1 MSLLTPDIG
10 LLFWMLLSFLIV
22 FGVLA
27 KAGFPIITGMVDKRR
42 AHIEEGLRA
51 ADEAT
56 KRLES
61 VEQCAQQM
69 MDEAAK
75 RQSEM
80 LSEAVADGQRIVESA
95 RQRAEAESAEYLQ
108 RAREQ
113 IELEKQKALG
123 ELRTTVATLSVEVA
137 EKVLREKMPAE
148 DRLLI
153 DRLVAEAEKRPTN
166 NV

>member
-1 MSLLTPDIG
+1 
-10 LLFWMLLSFLIV
+10 MLLSFLIV